1 MRILWLTNT
10 PSCYTYKVN
19 GKIGGYNG
27 GGWISSAEKSIS
39 ALPEIEL
46 GVAFMLD
53 GQEFKAVQH
62 GVCYYP
68 IPNPSRGKLSKL
80 CQLARNF
87 TSSIEERETQNWDYY
102 LAYFRKIVEDF
113 CPDIIHV
120 WGSEREFGLI
130 HKVIDIPIVLHI
142 QGIINPYL
150 NAFLPPLVS
159 WKEYICQSWNPLN
172 LLSRILEKNNWERQA
187 YREREIFKGVKNYLG
202 RTDWDQRVASVMS
215 PDSAYFQVDEILRE
229 DFYTDAQRSLPTKLV
244 IVTTISQ
251 PLYKGFD
258 LVLKTADLL
267 KNNLHVDFEWK
278 CYGNIDPRV
287 VERMIGIRHQ
297 DVNVRLMGVA
307 SSQQLREAELN
318 ATVYFHSSY
327 IDNSPNSLCE
337 AQILG
342 LPVVSTYVGG
352 IPSLIAE
359 NETGY
364 LVPANDPYQAA
375 YHILQLFKNKEL
387 NMAMGEKAKNVAKM
401 RHDKTRIIKQISEV
415 YSIFVKKNR
424 KYEW

>member
-10 PSCYTYKVN
+10 PSCYSGKAN
-19 GKIGGYNG
+19 GKARGYNG
-27 GGWISSAEKSIS
+27 GGWISSAEKSICS
-39 ALPEIEL
+39 LPEIEL

-62 GVCYYP
+62 GVSYYP
-68 IPNPSRGKLSKL
+68 IPSPSRSKFSKI
-80 CQLARNF
+80 CRLAGNIA
-87 TSSIEERETQNWDYY
+87 SSIEKQETKTWDYY
-102 LAYFRKIVEDF
+102 LNYFRKIIEDF
-113 CPDIIHV
+113 HPDVIHV

-130 HKVIDIPIVLHI
+130 HKVTDLPIVLHI

-150 NAFLPPLVS
+150 NAFLPPFVS
-159 WKEYICQSWNPLN
+159 WRDYITYSWNPLRM
-172 LLSRILEKNNWERQA
+172 LWRIWEKESWKRQA
-187 YREREIFKGVKNYLG
+187 FREREILKGIKNFLG
-202 RTDWDQRVASVMS
+202 RTDWDRRVAAVMS
-215 PDSAYFQVDEILRE
+215 PGSAYFQVDEILRE
-229 DFYTDAQRSLPTKLV
+229 DFYTETQRTLPAKLV

-267 KNNLHVDFEWK
+267 KNNLQVDFEWK

-287 VERMIGIRHQ
+287 VERMTGIRHQ

-342 LPVVSTYVGG
+342 LPVVATYVGG

-359 NETGY
+359 GETGY

-375 YHILQLFKNKEL
+375 YHILQLYKNPAL
-387 NMAMGEKAKNVAKM
+387 NRKMGERAKEIAKV
-401 RHDKTRIIKQISEV
+401 RHDKMRIIHQIMNV
-415 YSIFVKKNR
+415 YSNIQSF
-424 KYEW
+424 